1 MPSQVHA
8 EILMNIAPHETR
20 VALIENGLLQEVHIE
35 RDSERGLLGNIYK
48 GKVVRVLPGMQA
60 AFIDIG
66 LEKAGFL
73 HVSNIMP
80 QRPEEEAEVDMSSK
94 EADIRRWL
102 YDGQEVLV
110 QVIKDPLG
118 TKGARLT
125 THLSVVSRYLV
136 YMPDLKHIGV
146 SLRLQDPEERDRL
159 LKLVGDVLH
168 QEHPEGY
175 IVRTVA
181 EGVSDDGIQADVKF
195 LEKLWKSVSAKAK
208 KTKKPGLVYE
218 ELPLKLRA
226 LRDLTSANVEKVLL
240 DNEQA
245 CVELSKFSKELVP
258 SVSDKLEF
266 FRGGAQ
272 IFEMYGVEDELSKA
286 LMRKVLLKSGGHVI
300 FDQTEAMTTID
311 VNTGHYVGAR
321 NLEET
326 TFKTNLEAVQTIV
339 RQLRLRNLGGIIIID
354 FIDMQSEDHQKTM
367 LSALERAL
375 ETDPAK
381 TYVTEVSSLGLV
393 SMTRKRTS
401 ESLEQKLCETCPHC
415 QGRAKVKSTESVIFD
430 IVRELRREANV
441 YQASG
446 FLILLSQSVYDAFQ
460 NEFSLLLGE
469 FEAELNLPIKLQVE
483 AHYVQEQFDVIFT

>member
-1 MPSQVHA
+1 MPSQIHA

-20 VALIENGLLQEVHIE
+20 VALIENGLLQEVHVE
-35 RDSERGLLGNIYK
+35 RDTERGLLGNIYK

-60 AFIDIG
+60 AFVDIG

-80 QRPEEEAEVDMSSK
+80 YKEDEDAPVDMSSP

-102 YDGQEVLV
+102 YDGQEILV

-136 YMPDLKHIGV
+136 YMPDLKHVGV

-159 LKLVGDVLH
+159 QKLVGDVLH

-181 EGVSDDGIQADVKF
+181 QGVSDEAIEADVLF
-195 LEKLWKSVSAKAK
+195 LEKLWKSVSDKAK

-226 LRDLTSANVEKVLL
+226 IRDFASSNVEKVLV
-240 DNEQA
+240 DNESA
-245 CVELSKFSKELVP
+245 CSELAKFSKEFVS
-258 SVSDKLEF
+258 SVADKLEF
-266 FRGGAQ
+266 YRGGAQ
-272 IFEMYGVEDELSKA
+272 IFEMYGVEDELTKA
-286 LMRKVLLKSGGHVI
+286 LVRKVLLKSGGHVI

-311 VNTGHYVGAR
+311 VNTGHYVGVR

-326 TFKTNLEAVQTIV
+326 TFKTNLEAVQTIA

-354 FIDMQSEDHQKTM
+354 FIDMQSEDHQKM
-367 LSALERAL
+367 LLSALERTL
-375 ETDPAK
+375 ESDPAK
-381 TYVTEVSSLGLV
+381 TFITEVSPLGLV

-401 ESLEQKLCETCPHC
+401 ESLEDKLCEACPQC
-415 QGRAKVKSTESVIFD
+415 QGRGKVKSRESVIFD
-430 IVRELRREANV
+430 IVRELKREAHV
-441 YQASG
+441 YEADG
-446 FLILLSQSVYDAFQ
+446 FLLLTSQSIYDALQ

-469 FEAELNLPIKLQVE
+469 LEADLNVPIKLQVE